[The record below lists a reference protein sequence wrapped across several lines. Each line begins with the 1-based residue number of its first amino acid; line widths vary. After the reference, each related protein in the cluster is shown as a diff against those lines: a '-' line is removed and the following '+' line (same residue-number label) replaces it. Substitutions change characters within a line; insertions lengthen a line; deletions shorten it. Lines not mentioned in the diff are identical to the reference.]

1 MKIQCIRGLYYLSS
15 IKDLL
20 SEERMIGDFKLKC
33 TRDILQINY
42 KILQLHYFT
51 AKKLENIRKVRPI
64 PPYSFDE
71 KAI

>member
-1 MKIQCIRGLYYLSS
+1 M
-15 IKDLL
+15 L
-20 SEERMIGDFKLKC
+20 SEEKMIGDFKLKC